1 MLKMNTSHQRH
12 WIAISYLNGFI
23 EDVRHVQYTVKV
35 QTLVMRKDYGTLVRI
50 KIKVCRYGSWEKFS
64 THIIRIRTPADI
76 CVFQATLHYYKTIIE
91 HLHKT
96 NNSIEQD

>member
-35 QTLVMRKDYGTLVRI
+35 QTLVMRKDYGTLIRI
-50 KIKVCRYGSWEKFS
+50 KIKVRRYGSWEKFS

-76 CVFQATLHYYKTIIE
+76 CVLQATLHNYKTIIE
-91 HLHKT
+91 HLHET

>member
-1 MLKMNTSHQRH
+1 MNTSHQRH
-12 WIAISYLNGFI
+12 WIAISFLNGFI
-23 EDVRHVQYTVKV
+23 EDDRHVQYTVKV

-50 KIKVCRYGSWEKFS
+50 KIKVRRYSSWEKFS

-76 CVFQATLHYYKTIIE
+76 CVLQATLHNYKTIIE
-91 HLHKT
+91 HLHET